1 MNLSRRSLQW
11 VLLLTLTVA
20 PVGRSV
26 FAAPVEPAEDQ
37 PKLDPRLQKY
47 FAAKEQHARRLV
59 DQLKLAV
66 DPQTWDYF
74 AAGIKGNWST
84 VLELYHDFRR
94 RSGQY
99 NGTFVDPLV
108 RTPVWQPVNET
119 YGAYEA
125 FAKMDVKFVGA
136 FARDI
141 VDSIPRGGIYF
152 GGTDP
157 GRWIITAFCKS
168 HADADPFFVLTQN
181 ALADGTYLGYLRAMY
196 GTKLYMPTDA
206 DSKAAFDKYLAD
218 AKKRLKAGQ
227 LKPGE
232 NVSLAWEE
240 DDLVAEEDNKVQV
253 SGQVAVMSINALI
266 AKTIFDKNPGRE
278 FYIEESFPLDW
289 MYPYLSPHGLI
300 MKINRQPLKEMTDAI
315 VEKDRKYWQKQTA
328 ALIGDWL
335 REETSVKAIGEFADL
350 IYGQRD
356 FEGFKGDVKYV
367 NADASYN
374 PQNIYAKL
382 RVSQASVYAWHAD
395 HATTPKEKQRM
406 VRAADFAF
414 RQAIALGPKSPEAVA
429 RYVNFLRQA
438 HRLNDARLVA
448 KTSAGLSPGDGGL
461 HRLAEEL
468 EVE

>member
-1 MNLSRRSLQW
+1 MNLSRRSLQC
-11 VLLLTLTVA
+11 VLLLTLTAA

-26 FAAPVEPAEDQ
+26 FAAPAEPVEDQ

-47 FAAKEQHARRLV
+47 FAAKEQHAHRLV

-84 VLELYHDFRR
+84 VLELYHDFRK

-108 RTPVWQPVNET
+108 RTPVWQTVNET

-125 FAKMDVKFVGA
+125 FARMNVKFVDA

-141 VDSIPRGGIYF
+141 VDSIPR
-152 GGTDP
+152 
-157 GRWIITAFCKS
+157 RWIITAFCKS
-168 HADADPFFVLTQN
+168 HAEADPFFVLTQN
-181 ALADGTYLGYLRAMY
+181 ALADGSYLAYLRAMY

-206 DSKAAFDKYLAD
+206 DSKQAFDEYVAD
-218 AKKRLKAGQ
+218 AKKRLKAGR

-232 NVSLAWEE
+232 NVSFASEE
-240 DDLVAEEDNKVQV
+240 DDLVAEEDKKVQV

-266 AKTIFDKNPGRE
+266 ARTIFDKNPGRE

-335 REETSVKAIGEFADL
+335 RADTGVKAICEFADL

-356 FEGFKGDVKYV
+356 FEGLKGDVKYV
-367 NADASYN
+367 NAGAGYN
-374 PQNIYAKL
+374 PQLIYAKL
-382 RVSQASVYAWHAD
+382 RVAQASVYAWHAD
-395 HATTPKEKQRM
+395 HAATPKEKQRM
-406 VRAADFAF
+406 ARAADFAF
-414 RQAIALGPKSPEAVA
+414 RQAIALGPRSPEAVA
-429 RYVNFLRQA
+429 GYVNFLREQ

-448 KTSAGLSPGDGGL
+448 NTGAGMAPGDGGL
-461 HRLAEEL
+461 HRLAEDLKAE
-468 EVE
+468 

>member
-1 MNLSRRSLQW
+1 
-11 VLLLTLTVA
+11 
-20 PVGRSV
+20 
-26 FAAPVEPAEDQ
+26 
-37 PKLDPRLQKY
+37 
-47 FAAKEQHARRLV
+47 
-59 DQLKLAV
+59 
-66 DPQTWDYF
+66 
-74 AAGIKGNWST
+74 
-84 VLELYHDFRR
+84 
-94 RSGQY
+94 
-99 NGTFVDPLV
+99 
-108 RTPVWQPVNET
+108 VWQTVNET

-125 FAKMDVKFVGA
+125 FARMNVKFVDA

-141 VDSIPRGGIYF
+141 VDSIPPGGIYF

-181 ALADGTYLGYLRAMY
+181 ALADGTYLAYLRAMY

-206 DSKAAFDKYLAD
+206 DSKQAFDEYVAD
-218 AKKRLKAGQ
+218 ANKRLKAGR

-232 NVSLAWEE
+232 NVSFVSEE
-240 DDLVAEEDNKVQV
+240 DDLIAEEDKKVQV

-266 AKTIFDKNPGRE
+266 ARTIFDKNPGRE
-278 FYIEESFPLDW
+278 FYLEESFPLDW

-315 VEKDRKYWQKQTA
+315 VEKDRKYWQKQTT

-335 REETSVKAIGEFADL
+335 REDTGVKAICEFADL

-367 NADASYN
+367 NADAGYN
-374 PQNIYAKL
+374 PQLIYAKL
-382 RVSQASVYAWHAD
+382 RVSQASIYAWHAD
-395 HATTPKEKQRM
+395 HAATAKEKQRM

-414 RQAIALGPKSPEAVA
+414 RQAIALGPHSPEAVA
-429 RYVNFLRQA
+429 RYVNFLREQ

-448 KTSAGLSPGDGGL
+448 TTGAGMSPGDGAL
-461 HRLAEEL
+461 HRLAEDLKAE
-468 EVE
+468 